1 MLRNLRSLE
10 LRNSELLLIF
20 YFFYLAAITLFLK
33 DRPSADLRLLWLAL
47 EVTAM
52 LALLAWAEARWHRT
66 AYSVARDWVP
76 LGLALAAYRA
86 LDLFSPAHY
95 RVQLELPWISRDKVV
110 LGDWGIR
117 HLIESIPLLP
127 GYLELCYLL
136 TSSAAAI
143 ALAILYIKHRR
154 ERAELFIFAYL
165 LGLLLAYM
173 IIPWYPSQPPRV
185 IFPAVEAPTAT
196 SFLRALNLKILDRTG
211 IHSGVFPS
219 AHVSSVFAAAI
230 GMFLALPE
238 RKSVGWAFLVY
249 AFSVALATVYGR
261 YHFAVDAV
269 AGIAVSLPVACL
281 LLGTKRDQASAAMPR
296 KTSPESGSMR

>member
-1 MLRNLRSLE
+1 MLRKLHSLQ
-10 LRNSELLLIF
+10 LRNSELLLVL
-20 YFFYLAAITLFLK
+20 YFFYLAAITPFLK
-33 DRPSADLRLLWLAL
+33 DRPSADMRLLWLAL

-66 AYSVARDWVP
+66 AYTIARDWAP

-95 RVQLELPWISRDKVV
+95 KVQLELSWIGWDKVV

-117 HLIESIPLLP
+117 RFIESIPLLP

-143 ALAILYIKHRR
+143 GLAILYAAHCRK
-154 ERAELFIFAYL
+154 RAESFMFAYL

-185 IFPAVEAPTAT
+185 IFPPIEAPAAT
-196 SFLRALNLKILDRTG
+196 SVLRALNLNILNRTG

-219 AHVSSVFAAAI
+219 AHVSSVFAAAL

-238 RKSVGWAFLVY
+238 RKSVGWAFLIY
-249 AFSVALATVYGR
+249 AFSVAVATVYGR
-261 YHFAVDAV
+261 YHYAVDAV
-269 AGIAVSLPVACL
+269 AGIVVSLPVACL
-281 LLGTKRDQASAAMPR
+281 LLGAKTGQSSAAIAG
-296 KTSPESGSMR
+296 KTSPESESMR

>member
-1 MLRNLRSLE
+1 MLQKLRSLQ

-20 YFFYLAAITLFLK
+20 YFFYLAAIAPFLK
-33 DRPSADLRLLWLAL
+33 DRPYADMRLLWLAL

-52 LALLAWAEARWHRT
+52 MGLLAWAEARWHRT

-86 LDLFSPAHY
+86 LDLFSPAHPK
-95 RVQLELPWISRDKVV
+95 VQLELSWIGWDKVV
-110 LGDWGIR
+110 LSDWGIR
-117 HLIESIPLLP
+117 RFIESVPLLP

-143 ALAILYIKHRR
+143 GVAILYAKHRR
-154 ERAELFIFAYL
+154 RRAEPFMFAYL

-185 IFPAVEAPTAT
+185 IFAPIQAPAAT
-196 SFLRALNLKILDRTG
+196 SILRTLNVNVLNRTG

-219 AHVSSVFAAAI
+219 AHVSSVFAAAM

-238 RKSVGWAFLVY
+238 KKSVGWAFLVY
-249 AFSVALATVYGR
+249 AFSVAVATVYGR
-261 YHFAVDAV
+261 YHYAVDAL
-269 AGIAVSLPVACL
+269 AGVAVSLPVACL
-281 LLGTKRDQASAAMPR
+281 LLGPKTGQSAASMPR
-296 KTSPESGSMR
+296 NTSPESESMR

>member
-1 MLRNLRSLE
+1 MFRKLQSLQ

-20 YFFYLAAITLFLK
+20 YFFYLAAIAPFLK
-33 DRPSADLRLLWLAL
+33 DRPYANVRLLWLAM

-52 LALLAWAEARWHRT
+52 LALLAWAESRWHRT

-95 RVQLELPWISRDKVV
+95 TFQFEPLWISWDKVV

-117 HLIESIPLLP
+117 HFIQSIPLLP

-136 TSSAAAI
+136 TSSAATI
-143 ALAILYIKHRR
+143 GLVILYMRR
-154 ERAELFIFAYL
+154 RRKRAELFMFAYL

-196 SFLRALNLKILDRTG
+196 SMLRTLNLNVLNRTG

-238 RKSVGWAFLVY
+238 RKWVGWAFLVY
-249 AFSVALATVYGR
+249 AFSVAVATVYGR
-261 YHFAVDAV
+261 YHFAADAV
-269 AGIAVSLPVACL
+269 AGIVVSLPVACL
-281 LLGTKRDQASAAMPR
+281 LLGAKQNQSSAVVSGN
-296 KTSPESGSMR
+296 TSPESESIR